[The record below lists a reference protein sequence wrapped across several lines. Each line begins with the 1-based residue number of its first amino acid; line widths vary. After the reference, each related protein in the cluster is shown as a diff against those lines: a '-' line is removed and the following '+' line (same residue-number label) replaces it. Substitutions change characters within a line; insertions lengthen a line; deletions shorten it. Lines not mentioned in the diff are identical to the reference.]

1 MDTSALVITLAIIVH
16 LLGIFLIIF
25 NSIYLACTRGVNSAR
40 GHGKMFCSKQRS
52 IKRCFKIRF
61 EKAWNILVL
70 YHSAFIFVD
79 VIMGV
84 VCEEVDSF
92 NYQIDSLHDLVNVF
106 WISAM
111 INYGVVFMLNVLYL
125 VGLKTVHKLGFNRH
139 SYVFGHLHQFNCFG
153 FINFLVFWA
162 SVLLLLTCAGIDC
175 GDLPVP
181 WKSLARGLGL
191 VSLAI
196 SYVCM
201 VVEAVYAEKWVILDG
216 KGTTKQEA
224 LSIIQWKLLEMT
236 STMWVVECGEV
247 VTTGKM
253 TSILF

>member
-1 MDTSALVITLAIIVH
+1 MDTSALVISLAIVVH
-16 LLGIFLIIF
+16 LLGIFLITI
-25 NSIYLACTRGVNSAR
+25 NCIYLSCTKGVGNVR
-40 GHGKMFCSKQRS
+40 EHGNIFYVKQQN
-52 IKRCFKIRF
+52 IKRRFKIKF
-61 EKAWNILVL
+61 EKAWNLLVL
-70 YHSAFIFVD
+70 YHIALIFVD

-84 VCEEVDSF
+84 VCEEVERF
-92 NYQIDSLHDLVNVF
+92 NYQIDSFHDLVDMF
-106 WISAM
+106 WISAI
-111 INYGVVFMLNVLYL
+111 INYGAVFMLNVLYL

-139 SYVFGHLHQFNCFG
+139 SYVLGHLHQFNCFG
-153 FINFLVFWA
+153 FLNFLIFWT
-162 SVLLLLTCAGIDC
+162 SMLLLLTCAAIDC
-175 GDLPVP
+175 RDLPEP
-181 WKSLARGLGL
+181 WKDLARGLGL

-224 LSIIQWKLLEMT
+224 LSIIRRKLLETT
-236 STMWVVECGEV
+236 STMWVVKCGEV